1 MTPALL
7 ALALLG
13 APAEVESSVGA
24 RDDASADATAPL
36 EPAPPPETPDA
47 ERSFVEAEAGMQLG
61 LTSNLQRARKGGE
74 ADGLVHASG
83 EVLAAAVKQRLS
95 GGLAFDLRQP
105 LGLPALRSAQGQ
117 LTGTYEAPA
126 GPLRLGVAVAGEYE
140 RSLTVFTE
148 TGTLGAAL
156 SRASLGAR
164 AAPFA
169 AWAPEPFRLEL
180 APVVGVRRV
189 TGAETYDLSDLGARV
204 AFRWFETRL
213 FHAGVSALWHQRRF
227 DGLYAHTRDGQRPTT
242 APAVS
247 LNLLDTELRLGS
259 HPLESVDLALRLGLS
274 RVYDRFDGY
283 HSHTGL
289 SAGFEAGWQPE
300 TGLGGHVSTDFSRR
314 TYGLRLT
321 SPTQSGDESE
331 LATAAGLHYTVRTWL
346 TPALDYELHFAEA
359 GGRGTLFT
367 EHVGLLGLR
376 GRY

>member
-1 MTPALL
+1 
-7 ALALLG
+7 
-13 APAEVESSVGA
+13 
-24 RDDASADATAPL
+24 
-36 EPAPPPETPDA
+36 
-47 ERSFVEAEAGMQLG
+47 
-61 LTSNLQRARKGGE
+61 
-74 ADGLVHASG
+74 
-83 EVLAAAVKQRLS
+83 
-95 GGLAFDLRQP
+95 
-105 LGLPALRSAQGQ
+105 
-117 LTGTYEAPA
+117 
-126 GPLRLGVAVAGEYE
+126 VAVAGEYE

-259 HPLESVDLALRLGLS
+259 HPLESLDLALRLGLS

-300 TGLGGHVSTDFSRR
+300 TGLGGHLSTDFSRR